1 MTQTLG
7 TRINKFQR
15 FLPLSAT
22 IVLFFVAYFLGVASF
37 APMRDSQVF
46 FTLFIT
52 SPFLL
57 ISAIGETFVIIS
69 GGIDLSVS
77 GMIALTTTASAYL
90 LRDNWNPWA
99 VMLLMLLMG
108 MVLGTIMGIMITY
121 MKVQP
126 FIATLAG
133 MWFSRGVCYLISD
146 AEIRIH
152 NRLYTLLSGTKIL
165 IPGLSN
171 PTTQKGDSIS
181 ILVVVAIAFF
191 ILAIYIAHL
200 TRFGRTIYSMGGGN
214 GANEQSAR
222 LMGLPVDR
230 TKVLVYT
237 FSGFCSALAGIVY
250 SIYVGSGHGSHASN
264 GYEMIVIAAVVIGG
278 TMLTGGVGYVF
289 GSLFGVLVVTL
300 IQSLIQFNGK
310 LSSWWA
316 SIAIGALTLAFI
328 GVQSLVSNI
337 NTRQLA
343 GRKLTDA
350 EKEAA
355 QSAPAIRAR
364 NRRTL
369 AFGAG
374 AVVVV
379 VLAVIA
385 FEVARNSGLG
395 TVIGLQTPVYSAC
408 QPKPFRQDQVAD
420 LVKGGA
426 VLVYERNGGTK
437 CIDELYA
444 FYADGR
450 VTGDNGAQKVEA
462 QFTSDDVDKLLA
474 AINSMDW
481 FTDNMY
487 SSSHVPCGACYT
499 YFTDVI
505 YQGQE
510 KNVEAVDGGVDAPPN
525 YWQMTA
531 LLNPFLPK
539 FTSAP

>member
-1 MTQTLG
+1 MKQNLG

-22 IVLFFVAYFLGVASF
+22 IVLFFVAYILGMASF
-37 APMRDSQVF
+37 VPMRDSQVF

-77 GMIALTTTASAYL
+77 GMIALTTTASAWL
-90 LRDNWNPWA
+90 VRDNWNPWT
-99 VMLLMLLMG
+99 VMVLMLLMG
-108 MVLGTIMGIMITY
+108 MALGTIMGFMITY
-121 MKVQP
+121 LKVQP

-133 MWFSRGVCYLISD
+133 MWFSRGICYLISD

-152 NRLYTLLSGTKIL
+152 NPIYTLLSGTRLL

-171 PTTQKGDSIS
+171 PTTQKGDFVS
-181 ILVVVAIAFF
+181 ILVVVAIVFF
-191 ILAIYIAHL
+191 AISIYIAHL

-250 SIYVGSGHGSHASN
+250 SIYVGSGHGTHASN

-316 SIAIGALTLAFI
+316 SIAIGALTLIFI
-328 GVQSLVSNI
+328 GVQSLVTNF

-343 GRKLTDA
+343 GGRKVSDPAQAAA
-350 EKEAA
+350 EA
-355 QSAPAIRAR
+355 RAR
-364 NRRTL
+364 NRQYLRVGG
-369 AFGAG
+369 GAIG
-374 AVVVV
+374 AL
-379 VLAVIA
+379 VLV
-385 FEVARNSGLG
+385 
-395 TVIGLQTPVYSAC
+395 VIGYMIVRKNVQNAATSSQTQVASAC
-408 QPKPFRQDQVAD
+408 QLKPSRQNLVAD

-426 VLVYERNGGTK
+426 VLIYERNGGTK

-444 FYADGR
+444 IYPDGR
-450 VTGDNGAQKVEA
+450 VTGDNGAQQKVA
-462 QFTSDDVDKLLA
+462 QFTSADVDKLLSQIDA
-474 AINSMDW
+474 MGW

-487 SSSHVPCGACYT
+487 STHHVPCGACYT
-499 YFTDVI
+499 YFTDIV
-505 YQGQE
+505 YKGQE
-510 KNVEAVDGGVDAPPN
+510 KNVQAVDGGVDAPSD

-539 FTSAP
+539 FDATP

>member
-1 MTQTLG
+1 MTPNLG

-22 IVLFFVAYFLGVASF
+22 IVLFFVAYFFGMASF
-37 APMRDSQVF
+37 VPMRDSQVL

-77 GMIALTTTASAYL
+77 GMIALTTTASAWL
-90 LRDNWNPWA
+90 VRDNWNPWT
-99 VMLLMLLMG
+99 VMLLMLVMG
-108 MVLGTIMGIMITY
+108 MALGTIMGLMITY
-121 MKVQP
+121 LKVQP

-133 MWFSRGVCYLISD
+133 MWFSRGICYLISD

-152 NRLYTLLSGTKIL
+152 NPVYTLLSGTRLL

-171 PTTQKGDSIS
+171 PTTQKGDFVS
-181 ILVVVAIAFF
+181 ILVVVAIIFF
-191 ILAIYIAHL
+191 AISIYIAHF
-200 TRFGRTIYSMGGGN
+200 TRFGRTIYSIGGGN

-250 SIYVGSGHGSHASN
+250 SIYVGSGHGTHASN

-316 SIAIGALTLAFI
+316 SIAIATLTLVFI
-328 GVQSLVSNI
+328 GVQSLVANF

-343 GRKLTDA
+343 GGRKVSDPAQAAA
-350 EKEAA
+350 EA
-355 QSAPAIRAR
+355 RAR
-364 NRRTL
+364 NRQYLRVGG
-369 AFGAG
+369 GAIG
-374 AVVVV
+374 AL
-379 VLAVIA
+379 VLV
-385 FEVARNSGLG
+385 
-395 TVIGLQTPVYSAC
+395 VIGFMIVRNNVHNAATSSQTQVASGC
-408 QPKPFRQDQVAD
+408 QLKPSRQNLVAD

-437 CIDELYA
+437 CLDELYA
-444 FYADGR
+444 IYPDGR
-450 VTGDNGAQKVEA
+450 VTGDNGTQQKEA
-462 QFTSDDVDKLLA
+462 QFTSADVDKLLSQIDA
-474 AINSMDW
+474 MGW

-487 SSSHVPCGACYT
+487 STRHVPCGACYT
-499 YFTDVI
+499 YFTDIV
-505 YQGQE
+505 YKGQE
-510 KNVEAVDGGVDAPPN
+510 KNVEAVDGGVDAPSD

-539 FTSAP
+539 FDATP

>member
-1 MTQTLG
+1 MMQRLG
-7 TRINKFQR
+7 TRIIKFQR

-22 IVLFFVAYFLGVASF
+22 IVLFAVVYALGVVSF
-37 APMRDSQVF
+37 TPMHDSQVF

-52 SPFLL
+52 TPFLL
-57 ISAIGETFVIIS
+57 ISTIGETFVIIS

-77 GMIALTTTASAYL
+77 GMIALTSTASAAL
-90 LRDNWNPWA
+90 LRSGNNPWL

-108 MVLGTIMGIMITY
+108 IAMGSIMGILITY
-121 MKVQP
+121 LKVQP

-133 MWFSRGVCYLISD
+133 MWFSRGMCYLISD

-152 NRLYTLLSGTKIL
+152 NPIYTLLSGTKIL

-171 PTTQKGDSIS
+171 VVTKDGDYVT
-181 ILVVVAIAFF
+181 ILVIVALAFFVVAM
-191 ILAIYIAHL
+191 YIAHF
-200 TRFGRTIYSMGGGN
+200 TRFGRTVYSIGGAN

-250 SIYVGSGHGSHASN
+250 SIYVGSGHGTHASN

-289 GSLFGVLVVTL
+289 GSLFGVLITAL

-316 SIAIGALTLAFI
+316 SIAIGALTLVFI
-328 GVQSLVSNI
+328 GVQSLAANI

-343 GRKLTDA
+343 GGKLTSKAKESA
-350 EKEAA
+350 ETVT
-355 QSAPAIRAR
+355 SASSR
-364 NRRTL
+364 NRRRL
-369 AFGAG
+369 LYGGGAIG
-374 AVVVV
+374 VI
-379 VLAVIA
+379 VLAVLA
-385 FEVARNSGLG
+385 FAIVRNNLNSPVANGQTQTSSG
-395 TVIGLQTPVYSAC
+395 C
-408 QPKPFRQDQVAD
+408 QLKPYRQDLVAG
-420 LVKGGA
+420 LVQGGA

-444 FYADGR
+444 IYPDGR
-450 VTGDNGAQKVEA
+450 VTGDNGTQKVEA
-462 QFTSDDVDKLLA
+462 QFTSADVDKLLSQ
-474 AINSMDW
+474 ISDMGW

-487 SSSHVPCGACYT
+487 STHHVPCGACYT

-505 YQGQE
+505 YKGQE
-510 KNVEAVDGGVDAPPN
+510 KNAEGVDGGIDAPAF

-531 LLNPFLPK
+531 ILNPFLPK
-539 FTSAP
+539 FAPTP

>member
-1 MTQTLG
+1 MMQRLG
-7 TRINKFQR
+7 TRIIKFQR

-22 IVLFFVAYFLGVASF
+22 IVLFVVVYALGVVSF
-37 APMRDSQVF
+37 TPMHDSQVF

-52 SPFLL
+52 TPFLL

-77 GMIALTTTASAYL
+77 GMIALTSTASAAL
-90 LRDNWNPWA
+90 LRSGDNPWL

-108 MVLGTIMGIMITY
+108 IALGSIMGILITY
-121 MKVQP
+121 LKVQP

-133 MWFSRGVCYLISD
+133 MWFTRGMCYLISD

-152 NRLYTLLSGTKIL
+152 NPIYTLLSGTKIL

-171 PTTQKGDSIS
+171 VVTKDGDYVT
-181 ILVVVAIAFF
+181 ILVIVALAFF
-191 ILAIYIAHL
+191 IVAMYIAHF
-200 TRFGRTIYSMGGGN
+200 TRFGRTVYSIGGAN

-250 SIYVGSGHGSHASN
+250 SIYVGSGHGTHASN

-289 GSLFGVLVVTL
+289 GSLFGVLITAL

-316 SIAIGALTLAFI
+316 SIAIGGLTLVFI
-328 GVQSLVSNI
+328 GVQSLVANI

-343 GRKLTDA
+343 RAKV
-350 EKEAA
+350 
-355 QSAPAIRAR
+355 SAPAEPSGRPR
-364 NRRTL
+364 NRRSL
-369 AFGAG
+369 YFGG
-374 AVVVV
+374 AIVVIIVA
-379 VLAVIA
+379 VLGFAIV
-385 FEVARNSGLG
+385 RNSINTPVAGG
-395 TVIGLQTPVYSAC
+395 QTPNPSGC
-408 QPKPFRQDQVAD
+408 QLKPYRQDLVAG
-420 LVKGGA
+420 LVQGGA
-426 VLVYERNGGTK
+426 VLIYERNGGTK

-444 FYADGR
+444 IYPDGR
-450 VTGDNGAQKVEA
+450 VTGDNGTQKVGA
-462 QFTSDDVDKLLA
+462 QFNAADVDKLLSQ
-474 AINSMDW
+474 ISDMGW

-487 SSSHVPCGACYT
+487 STHHVPCGACYT

-505 YQGQE
+505 YKGQE
-510 KNVEAVDGGVDAPPN
+510 KNVEGVDGGIDAPAF

-531 LLNPFLPK
+531 ILNPFLPK
-539 FTSAP
+539 FAPAP

>member
-1 MTQTLG
+1 MTQNLG

-77 GMIALTTTASAYL
+77 GMIALTTTASAFL
-90 LRDNWNPWA
+90 VRDNWNPWA

-108 MVLGTIMGIMITY
+108 MVLGTIMGVMITY

-133 MWFSRGVCYLISD
+133 MWFSRGICYLISD

-152 NRLYTLLSGTKIL
+152 NPIYTLLSGTRLL

-171 PTTQKGDSIS
+171 PTTQKGDFVS
-181 ILVVVAIAFF
+181 ILVVVAMVFF
-191 ILAIYIAHL
+191 IISIFIAHY

-250 SIYVGSGHGSHASN
+250 SIYVGSGHGTHASN

-316 SIAIGALTLAFI
+316 SIAIGALTLVFI
-328 GVQSLVSNI
+328 GVQSLVANF

-355 QSAPAIRAR
+355 NAAPAVRAR
-364 NRRTL
+364 NQRRL
-369 AFGAG
+369 ALGGGAIG
-374 AVVVV
+374 LI
-379 VLAVIA
+379 VLAVLGFVI
-385 FEVARNSGLG
+385 VRNNTKNPATSG
-395 TVIGLQTPVYSAC
+395 QTPAVSGC
-408 QPKPFRQDQVAD
+408 TLKPFRQDLVAD

-444 FYADGR
+444 IYPDGR
-450 VTGDNGAQKVEA
+450 VTGDNGTQKIGA
-462 QFTSDDVDKLLA
+462 QFNAADVDKLLSQ
-474 AINSMDW
+474 ISDMGW

-487 SSSHVPCGACYT
+487 STHHVPCGACYT

-505 YQGQE
+505 YKGQE
-510 KNVEAVDGGVDAPPN
+510 KNVEGVDGGIDAPAF

-531 LLNPFLPK
+531 ILNPFLPK
-539 FTSAP
+539 FAS

>member
-1 MTQTLG
+1 MTQNLG

-22 IVLFFVAYFLGVASF
+22 IVLFFVAYFLGMASF

-77 GMIALTTTASAYL
+77 GMIALTTTASAFL
-90 LRDNWNPWA
+90 VRDNWNPWA

-108 MVLGTIMGIMITY
+108 MALGTIMGVMITY

-152 NRLYTLLSGTKIL
+152 NPIYTLLSGTRLL

-171 PTTQKGDSIS
+171 PTTQKGDFVS
-181 ILVVVAIAFF
+181 ILVVVAMVFF
-191 ILAIYIAHL
+191 IISIFIAHF

-250 SIYVGSGHGSHASN
+250 SIYVGSGHGTHASN

-316 SIAIGALTLAFI
+316 SIAIGALTLVFI
-328 GVQSLVSNI
+328 GVQSLVANF

-343 GRKLTDA
+343 GRNLTDA

-355 QSAPAIRAR
+355 KAAPAVRAR
-364 NRRTL
+364 NQRRL
-369 AFGAG
+369 ALGGGAIG
-374 AVVVV
+374 LIVLV
-379 VLAVIA
+379 VLGFVI
-385 FEVARNSGLG
+385 VRNNTKNPATSG
-395 TVIGLQTPVYSAC
+395 QTPAVSGC
-408 QPKPFRQDQVAD
+408 TLKPFRQDLVAD

-444 FYADGR
+444 MYPDGR
-450 VTGDNGAQKVEA
+450 VTGDNGSQKVEA
-462 QFTSDDVDKLLA
+462 QFTVAEVDKLLSQ
-474 AINSMDW
+474 ISDMGW

-487 SSSHVPCGACYT
+487 STRHVPCGACYT

-505 YQGQE
+505 YKGQE
-510 KNVEAVDGGVDAPPN
+510 KNVEGVDGGIDAPAF

-531 LLNPFLPK
+531 ILNPFLPK
-539 FTSAP
+539 FAPAP

>member
-1 MTQTLG
+1 MTQNLG
-7 TRINKFQR
+7 TRINKYQR

-22 IVLFFVAYFLGVASF
+22 IVLFFVAYFFGVASF

-77 GMIALTTTASAYL
+77 GMIALTTTASAFL
-90 LRDNWNPWA
+90 VRDHWNPWT
-99 VMLLMLLMG
+99 VMVLMLLMG
-108 MVLGTIMGIMITY
+108 MVLGTIMGVMITY

-133 MWFSRGVCYLISD
+133 MWFSRGICYLISD

-152 NRLYTLLSGTKIL
+152 NPIYTLLSGTRLL

-171 PTTQKGDSIS
+171 PTTQKGDFVS
-181 ILVVVAIAFF
+181 ILVVVAMVFF
-191 ILAIYIAHL
+191 IISIFIAHF
-200 TRFGRTIYSMGGGN
+200 TRFGRTIYSIGGGN

-250 SIYVGSGHGSHASN
+250 SIYVGSGHGTHASN

-316 SIAIGALTLAFI
+316 SIAIGALTLVFI
-328 GVQSLVSNI
+328 GVQSFVSNF
-337 NTRQLA
+337 NTRQLT
-343 GRKLTDA
+343 GRKLSDA
-350 EKEAA
+350 EKEA
-355 QSAPAIRAR
+355 PAVRAR
-364 NRRTL
+364 NQRRL
-369 AFGAG
+369 A
-374 AVVVV
+374 
-379 VLAVIA
+379 
-385 FEVARNSGLG
+385 LG
-395 TVIGLQTPVYSAC
+395 
-408 QPKPFRQDQVAD
+408 
-420 LVKGGA
+420 GGA
-426 VLVYERNGGTK
+426 VGLLVLVVLGFVLVRNNSKNPATGSQTPIASSCQLKPSRQDLVAGLVKDGAVLIYERNGGTK

-444 FYADGR
+444 LYPDGR
-450 VTGDNGAQKVEA
+450 VTGDNGTQKVEA
-462 QFTSDDVDKLLA
+462 QFTSDDVDKLLSQIDA
-474 AINSMDW
+474 MGW

-487 SSSHVPCGACYT
+487 STRHVPCGACYT
-499 YFTDVI
+499 YFTDII
-505 YQGQE
+505 YKDQE
-510 KNVEAVDGGVDAPPN
+510 KNVEAVDGGIDAPAF

-531 LLNPFLPK
+531 ILNPFLPK
-539 FTSAP
+539 FAP

>member
-1 MTQTLG
+1 MRQGLG
-7 TRINKFQR
+7 IRINKFQR
-15 FLPLSAT
+15 FLPLTAT

-77 GMIALTTTASAYL
+77 GMIALTTTASAFL
-90 LRDNWNPWA
+90 VRDNWNPWA
-99 VMLLMLLMG
+99 VMILMLLMG
-108 MVLGTIMGIMITY
+108 MALGTIMGVMITY

-133 MWFSRGVCYLISD
+133 MWFSRGICYLISD

-152 NRLYTLLSGTKIL
+152 NPIYTLLSGTRLL

-171 PTTQKGDSIS
+171 PSTQKGDFVS
-181 ILVVVAIAFF
+181 ILVVVAIVFF
-191 ILAIYIAHL
+191 AIAIYIAHL

-250 SIYVGSGHGSHASN
+250 SIYVGSGHGTHASN

-316 SIAIGALTLAFI
+316 SIAIGALTLVFI
-328 GVQSLVSNI
+328 GVQSLVANI

-350 EKEAA
+350 DKEA
-355 QSAPAIRAR
+355 PAVRAR
-364 NRRTL
+364 NQRRL
-369 AFGAG
+369 ALGGGAIG
-374 AVVVV
+374 IL
-379 VLAVIA
+379 VLV
-385 FEVARNSGLG
+385 
-395 TVIGLQTPVYSAC
+395 VIGFVLVRNNNKNTATGAQTPIASGC
-408 QPKPFRQDQVAD
+408 QLKPFRQDLVAD

-444 FYADGR
+444 LYPDGR
-450 VTGDNGAQKVEA
+450 VTGDNGTQKVEA
-462 QFTSDDVDKLLA
+462 QFTTDDVDKLLA
-474 AINSMDW
+474 QINGMQW

-487 SSSHVPCGACYT
+487 STRHVPCGACYT
-499 YFTDVI
+499 YFTDVV

-510 KNVEAVDGGVDAPPN
+510 KNVEAVDGGVDAPSD

-531 LLNPFLPK
+531 ILNPLLPK
-539 FTSAP
+539 FTP

>member
-1 MTQTLG
+1 MTQSLA
-7 TRINKFQR
+7 TRIYKFQR

-22 IVLFFVAYFLGVASF
+22 IVLFCIVYALGVASF
-37 APMRDSQVF
+37 TPMHDSQVF

-52 SPFLL
+52 TPFLL

-77 GMIALTTTASAYL
+77 GMIALTTTASAAL
-90 LRDNWNPWA
+90 LRSGNNPWW
-99 VMLLMLLMG
+99 VMVLMLIMG
-108 MVLGTIMGIMITY
+108 IALGAIMGIMITY

-133 MWFSRGVCYLISD
+133 MWFSRGMCYLISD

-152 NRLYTLLSGTKIL
+152 NPTYTLLSGTKIL
-165 IPGLSN
+165 IPGLADPN
-171 PTTQKGDSIS
+171 TQKGDYIS
-181 ILVVVAIAFF
+181 ILVIVALVFF
-191 ILAIYIAHL
+191 AISIYIAQY
-200 TRFGRTIYSMGGGN
+200 TKFGRTIYSMGGAN

-250 SIYVGSGHGSHASN
+250 SIYVGSGHGTHASN

-289 GSLFGVLVVTL
+289 GSLFGVLITAL

-310 LSSWWA
+310 LNSWWA
-316 SIAIGALTLAFI
+316 SIAIGLLTLVFI
-328 GVQSLVSNI
+328 GVQSFVTNI
-337 NTRQLA
+337 NARQLA
-343 GRKLTDA
+343 GARKP
-350 EKEAA
+350 KEGGR
-355 QSAPAIRAR
+355 PAGLRS
-364 NRRTL
+364 RRTL
-369 AFGAG
+369 LFGGG

-385 FEVARNSGLG
+385 FEVARSHGLG
-395 TVIGLQTPVYSAC
+395 TVFGVQTPVYSTC
-408 QPKPFRQDQVAD
+408 QIKPFRQDQVKS
-420 LVKGGA
+420 LVDAGA
-426 VLVYERNGGTK
+426 VIVYERNGGTK

-444 FYADGR
+444 IYPDGR
-450 VTGDNGAQKVEA
+450 ITGDNGTQQITGQVASE
-462 QFTSDDVDKLLA
+462 DVAKLLEN
-474 AINSMDW
+474 INNMQW

-487 SSSHVPCGACYT
+487 STRHVPCGACYT

-505 YQGQE
+505 YKGQE
-510 KNVEAVDGGVDAPPN
+510 KNVEAVDGGIDAPDN

-531 LLNPFLPK
+531 LLSLILPK
-539 FTSAP
+539 FTSP